1 MHARELLRR
10 FCLVLLCDATT
21 THLKVP
27 ARTGVRRSSVCDTNV
42 ERCHFTV
49 SPGHMQDNQATEV
62 ASQPRAIQRAYPHL
76 KAGLSFLLASSLAL
90 YRLLVA
96 LAFNISKPILLLS
109 PVPIAL
115 YILSPIFTLCS
126 VLFDMLVLMP
136 FKAAVYLFDALY
148 PLYVFCGVACIMGCL
163 LGLGGRYLSDVLVK
177 MAAESVSRGSPG
189 GEEELSSS
197 STSSPNP
204 DLYDNSSY
212 SAMESEKESEE

>member
-1 MHARELLRR
+1 
-10 FCLVLLCDATT
+10 
-21 THLKVP
+21 
-27 ARTGVRRSSVCDTNV
+27 
-42 ERCHFTV
+42 
-49 SPGHMQDNQATEV
+49 MQDNQATEV

-177 MAAESVSRGSPG
+177 MVAESVSRGSPG